1 MEKVKVNL
9 LVKGNI
15 IVTGDAQ
22 CDITKAN
29 FEAFGN
35 NPIPD
40 KYDLNE
46 AAVIEGDLVVK
57 GDIVL
62 SNGVISTMGA
72 IITLAKELVPLG
84 EVPQSCDPHFLKQP

>member
-15 IVTGDAQ
+15 IGTGDAQ

-62 SNGVISTMGA
+62 SNGVIAATGD
-72 IITLAKELVPLG
+72 IILLATEMIQQG
-84 EVPQSCDPHFLKQP
+84 EAPQSCDPHFLKV